1 MLPGRGRS
9 PERGALGAGA
19 EKSSRELALATAPPG
34 GMEEHVSCSSLGW
47 TAMVKPRFLQQKLS
61 GLMISWRYRNAE
73 DRVQLLGHLVEMSQ

>member
-19 EKSSRELALATAPPG
+19 EKSSRELAVATAPPG
-34 GMEEHVSCSSLGW
+34 GMEEHVSCCSLGW